1 MIPEMRVGDEAMR
14 RLWLVVVGVDGLL
27 VPVPALDSDV
37 LTAGVREEIPR
48 PVKTHRGGDRDE
60 GQPEPGSDP
69 ATQLCV
75 SERSPVFLSL
85 PFPLQSFTQGS
96 INESHVRFFRYLRTV
111 V

>member
-48 PVKTHRGGDRDE
+48 PVKTRGW
-60 GQPEPGSDP
+60 GQG
-69 ATQLCV
+69 
-75 SERSPVFLSL
+75 
-85 PFPLQSFTQGS
+85 
-96 INESHVRFFRYLRTV
+96 
-111 V
+111 